1 MTGTGQDVTADTT
14 RDVNPLPATDP
25 GRAAGLMTPRGE
37 TTIAPL
43 VVEKIASKAATEVD
57 GVGGVVRTGLGRL
70 LPWVADD
77 SSSPDAAADVHR
89 DTVAVDLTVTVRYP
103 EPVRRVT
110 GNVRA
115 RVIERL
121 AALTGLTATEVNIAV
136 DELVVERRDGRRRV
150 E

>member
-1 MTGTGQDVTADTT
+1 MTNTGQDVTADTT

-25 GRAAGLMTPRGE
+25 GRVAGLQTTRGE

-43 VVEKIASKAATEVD
+43 VVEKIASRAASEVE

-77 SSSPDAAADVHR
+77 SSAPAAAAVHQ
-89 DTVAVDLTVTVRYP
+89 DAVAVDLTVNVRYP
-103 EPVRRVT
+103 EPVGRVT
-110 GNVRA
+110 GNVRD
-115 RVIERL
+115 RVTERL
-121 AALTGLTATEVNIAV
+121 AALTGLTATEVNIV
-136 DELVVERRDGRRRV
+136 VEELVVERRNGRRRV

>member
-1 MTGTGQDVTADTT
+1 MSSTGQDVTADTT
-14 RDVNPLPATDP
+14 RDVNPLPASTT
-25 GRAAGLMTPRGE
+25 GLLTPRGE

-57 GVGGVVRTGLGRL
+57 GVGGVVRTGLGGL

-77 SSSPDAAADVHR
+77 SSSPQAAADVHQ

-103 EPVRRVT
+103 EPVRSVT
-110 GNVRA
+110 GNVRD

-121 AALTGLTATEVNIAV
+121 AALTGLIATEVNIVV